1 MASVKCSRSLVVLQR
16 IANVRMLARLHLLSF
31 GQRLFR
37 IFCMSF
43 QSLAT
48 RSWCADQR
56 RSAFCAN
63 AAQQCACMAAS
74 SVQVVSLAQ
83 SSRQLARASNFV
95 SAFKCA
101 IPGVLALSLLTASSV
116 KQSPCQRRP
125 ANFVP
130 SDRSNSRANVSP
142 AIRVPTQCQ
151 QFACQRVAS
160 NSRANSGGPQQ
171 RQPTLRPMPS
181 ARAPLPRPALLLL
194 LSYSSGYGAIPAIAE
209 PRPTFGFR

>member
-1 MASVKCSRSLVVLQR
+1 MASVKCSWSLVVLQR

-31 GQRLFR
+31 GQRLFC

-56 RSAFCAN
+56 RSALCAN

-101 IPGVLALSLLTASSV
+101 ISGVLALSLLTASSV

-130 SDRSNSRANVSP
+130 SDRSNSRANSV
-142 AIRVPTQCQ
+142 AATGVPTD
-151 QFACQRVAS
+151 
-160 NSRANSGGPQQ
+160 SRNSGTQ
-171 RQPTLRPMPS
+171 LAS
-181 ARAPLPRPALLLL
+181 APVA
-194 LSYSSGYGAIPAIAE
+194 
-209 PRPTFGFR
+209 